1 MRLSE
6 DGAPR
11 WAWFLAFL
19 PWVWVIPFNQYFWD
33 DWSIAAQ
40 PGLDGQLRNWAG
52 GAKHFLNP
60 WIYAALLP
68 LGAWVFHVI
77 TFAANGAT
85 AASLASVVRE
95 SKFLDDGVRK
105 WIGPIYLA
113 LPVFHGRFS
122 VATLEYSVGLA
133 TLFGAWALLLR
144 TARVGRLVAYPLL
157 VFAIGVPSLA
167 LLYPL
172 AYFHVAWSRHERS
185 GQSLGRA
192 LLLDSPMILIPA
204 SYSLIFRFLIDN
216 REKYQILAGAL
227 TEFLRGFVVLTLVL
241 VAAIWILYRRWSRVQ
256 VELQWL
262 CFSLLASYV
271 GLFPYYAVGYNPL
284 SDFLPWRFREGVIN
298 SLGMR
303 LLLAVFVFSSIA
315 ILANRLAMHLTRQR
329 GATAGWVAVLSS
341 ATFSILVFVF
351 GPMDW
356 ESRHWLASWPFL
368 GLSFVL
374 LPYTQRRE
382 TRWSANFAVFLVLLA
397 GSLAISSEYLVDV
410 LKQRS
415 LVSQLRAEVD
425 NDFVTTLRDN
435 NEAILI
441 IQPTETTDSLNA
453 RFRWYRRY
461 EWAGLVGQAL
471 QVDASQIRILAS
483 ADLTESRTE
492 ATCTKKYE
500 AWKAS
505 PEVLSTRVG
514 ALTGFRVKTRWDV
527 RQVSLCRVGDN
538 WSLLNYLPSTARAG

>member
-1 MRLSE
+1 MSRSD

-40 PGLDGQLRNWAG
+40 PGLDGQLSNWAG

-85 AASLASVVRE
+85 AVSLARVVSE
-95 SKFLDDGVRK
+95 SKFLDEGVRK
-105 WIGPIYLA
+105 WIGPVFLV

-133 TLFGAWALLLR
+133 ALFGAWALLLG
-144 TARVGRLVAYPLL
+144 TARIGRLVAYPLL

-172 AYFHVAWSRHERS
+172 AYFHVAWSRRECS

-192 LLLDSPMILIPA
+192 LLFDSPIILIPA
-204 SYSLIFRFLIDN
+204 SYSLIFRFLVDD
-216 REKYQILAGAL
+216 REKYQISTGAL
-227 TEFLRGFVVLTLVL
+227 VEFLRGLVVLTLVL
-241 VAAIWILYRRWSRVQ
+241 FAAVWILYRRYSRPQ
-256 VELQWL
+256 VELRWL
-262 CFSLLASYV
+262 SFSLFASYV

-284 SDFLPWRFREGVIN
+284 SDFLPWRYREEVVN
-298 SLGMR
+298 SLGMK
-303 LLLAVFVFSSIA
+303 LLLAVLAFTAIA
-315 ILANRLAMHLTRQR
+315 IFANRLALHLTKQR
-329 GATAGWVAVLSS
+329 GMTAGWVAVLSS
-341 ATFSILVFVF
+341 ATFSILVYVF

-356 ESRHWLASWPFL
+356 ESRHWLISWPFL
-368 GLSFVL
+368 ALSFVL
-374 LPYTQRRE
+374 LPHTQRRE
-382 TRWSANFAVFLVLLA
+382 TRWSANLAAFLVLLA

-415 LVSQLRAEVD
+415 FVSQLKAEVSD
-425 NDFVTTLRDN
+425 DFITAIRDN
-435 NEAILI
+435 NQAILI

-453 RFRWYRRY
+453 RFRGYRRY

-471 QVDASQIRILAS
+471 QFDASRIRVLAT
-483 ADLTESRTE
+483 ADLTESLTE
-492 ATCTKKYE
+492 EACTDKYE

-505 PEVLSTRVG
+505 PEVLSSRVD
-514 ALTGFRVKTRWDV
+514 ALTGFRVKTRWDL
-527 RQVSLCRVGDN
+527 RQVSLCRVGDT
-538 WSLLNYLPSTARAG
+538 WGLLDNPQSTAEAG

>member
-1 MRLSE
+1 MSLSD

-85 AASLASVVRE
+85 AVSLARVVSE

-105 WIGPIYLA
+105 WIGPIFLV

-133 TLFGAWALLLR
+133 TLFGAWALLLG
-144 TARVGRLVAYPLL
+144 TARIGRLVAYPLL

-192 LLLDSPMILIPA
+192 LLFDSPMILIPT
-204 SYSLIFRFLIDN
+204 SYSLIFRFLVDDRN
-216 REKYQILAGAL
+216 KYQISTGAL
-227 TEFLRGFVVLTLVL
+227 VEFLRGLVVITLVL
-241 VAAIWILYRRWSRVQ
+241 FAAVWILYRRSSRPQ
-256 VELQWL
+256 VELRWL
-262 CFSLLASYV
+262 SFSLLASYL

-284 SDFLPWRFREGVIN
+284 SDFLPWRYREEVVN
-298 SLGMR
+298 SLGMK
-303 LLLAVFVFSSIA
+303 LLLAVLVFTVIA
-315 ILANRLAMHLTRQR
+315 IFANRLALHLTKQR
-329 GATAGWVAVLSS
+329 GMTAGWIAVLSS
-341 ATFSILVFVF
+341 AAFSILVYVF

-356 ESRHWLASWPFL
+356 ESRHWLISWPFL

-382 TRWSANFAVFLVLLA
+382 TRRSANLATFLVLLVA
-397 GSLAISSEYLVDV
+397 SLAISSEYLVDV

-415 LVSQLRAEVD
+415 LVSQFKAEVSD
-425 NDFVTTLRDN
+425 DFVIAIRDD

-453 RFRWYRRY
+453 RFRGYRRY

-471 QVDASQIRILAS
+471 QVDASQIRILAT
-483 ADLTESRTE
+483 ADLTKSLNEE
-492 ATCTKKYE
+492 TCTDKYQ
-500 AWKAS
+500 AWKAT
-505 PEVLSTRVG
+505 PEVLSSRVD

-527 RQVSLCRVGDN
+527 RQVSLCRVGDI
-538 WSLLNYLPSTARAG
+538 WGLLGSPQSTYEAG

>member
-1 MRLSE
+1 MSLSD

-40 PGLDGQLRNWAG
+40 PGLDGQLSNWAG

-68 LGAWVFHVI
+68 WGAWVFHVI

-85 AASLASVVRE
+85 AVSLVSVVRKT
-95 SKFLDDGVRK
+95 KFLDDGVRK
-105 WIGPIYLA
+105 WIGPIFLV

-133 TLFGAWALLLR
+133 TLFGAWALLLG
-144 TARVGRLVAYPLL
+144 TARIGRLFAYPLL

-172 AYFHVAWSRHERS
+172 AYVHVSWSRHERS

-192 LLLDSPMILIPA
+192 LLFDSPMILIPA
-204 SYSLIFRFLIDN
+204 SYSLIFRFLVDD
-216 REKYQILAGAL
+216 REKYQISTGAL
-227 TEFLRGFVVLTLVL
+227 VEFLRGLVVMALVL
-241 VAAIWILYRRWSRVQ
+241 FTAVWILYRRYSLPQ
-256 VELQWL
+256 VELRWL
-262 CFSLLASYV
+262 SFSLLASYL

-284 SDFLPWRFREGVIN
+284 SDFLPWRFREEVVN
-298 SLGMR
+298 SLGLK
-303 LLLAVFVFSSIA
+303 LLLAVLVFSAIA
-315 ILANRLAMHLTRQR
+315 ILANRLALHLTRQR
-329 GATAGWVAVLSS
+329 GTTAGWVTVLSS
-341 ATFSILVFVF
+341 AAFSILVFVF

-356 ESRHWLASWPFL
+356 ESRHWLVSWPFL
-368 GLSFVL
+368 GLSFAL

-382 TRWSANFAVFLVLLA
+382 TRWSASLAAYVVLLA

-415 LVSQLRAEVD
+415 LVSQLKAEAT
-425 NDFVTTLRDN
+425 NDFVTAVRDS
-435 NEAILI
+435 NEAILL
-441 IQPTETTDSLNA
+441 IQPTETTNSLNA
-453 RFRWYRRY
+453 RFRGYRRY
-461 EWAGLVGQAL
+461 EWAGLVGKAL
-471 QVDASQIRILAS
+471 QVDASQIRILDT
-483 ADLTESRTE
+483 ADLTESLTE
-492 ATCTKKYE
+492 ETCTDKSD
-500 AWKAS
+500 AWNAS
-505 PEVLSTRVG
+505 PEVLSSRVN

-527 RQVSLCRVGDN
+527 RQISLCRVGDTWGLIDN
-538 WSLLNYLPSTARAG
+538 SQSTAEAG